1 MTLLNLQFNLMQ
13 INCYI
18 TNAIAIATV
27 TGLNYFQNLKLSCR
41 VTAPSAQTD

>member
-1 MTLLNLQFNLMQ
+1 MQ

-18 TNAIAIATV
+18 ANAIAIAAV
-27 TGLNYFQNLKLSCR
+27 TGWNYFKNLKLSCR